1 MVTRRVS
8 EDEAPKD
15 LTQLHPRSRVGL
27 RSTNGIYAEPAALDR
42 VFPTSRSLDQEE
54 TAMRRPAQREQK
66 KPKTAA
72 DKGKRYRC
80 CVCRKRS
87 PRKTTQVPYYCAE
100 HAYLA
105 DLNDDETNDD

>member
-1 MVTRRVS
+1 MKS
-8 EDEAPKD
+8 
-15 LTQLHPRSRVGL
+15 
-27 RSTNGIYAEPAALDR
+27 
-42 VFPTSRSLDQEE
+42 PTK
-54 TAMRRPAQREQK
+54 REYK

-87 PRKTTQVPYYCAE
+87 PRKTLQVPYYCPT

-105 DLNDDETNDD
+105 DQPGDDDGHISGHD